1 MKVTRRDAL
10 KASGLALGGLA
21 IGRAGNALAQCP
33 TEACYP
39 VPPSET
45 QEYTYFNQLQTNP
58 NTALALYTPLQDN
71 EMRISFMGST
81 IPMARRAQAE
91 MSIFVEVGPWVPS
104 GATGTDDTYDP
115 YGRATDSIMF
125 DIGPGSSTNY
135 TSMGIAFRKMDKL
148 FLTHLHGDHMGDL
161 PQVYCFGPS
170 GDRKSPMYI
179 WGPGPSGVHSPP
191 PSGPLYD
198 DGTKAFCKNFREA
211 MRWHTESFSFQYT
224 AYEWYKDHM
233 PTQDLWGTP
242 CPLRPVSNDP
252 PYDGFAIIPIE
263 LDWTKVGGVAYNN
276 SQTGVKIT
284 HFPVIHCRKGSM
296 GYKLEWNPPGSPPG
310 SQPLS
315 MIFTGDTKPEWLS
328 VGQACGDKPLDVF
341 IHEMIVPPE
350 VWAMKFL
357 GLTTIPPAPWPPAF
371 QQAVDAAA
379 NVQNSSHTP
388 QGAFGYLLSKIHPLP
403 RLTVATHFPVA
414 DDTVNCAFNSVQEHI
429 PTIGK
434 LGTKIVWSFDA
445 MVIRVFTGDP
455 KPAII
460 QQQVV
465 SPISNFCFSPLGVTY
480 ANLLPPK
487 YNINGAPDPLAQI
500 DLSTSIP
507 QSENGKDNWCSNGY

>member
-21 IGRAGNALAQCP
+21 IRGASKALAQCGSN
-33 TEACYP
+33 ACGYP
-39 VPPSET
+39 VPNYET
-45 QEYTYFNQLQTNP
+45 QEYAYFNQLQTNAP
-58 NTALALYTPLQDN
+58 LALYTPLKAN

-179 WGPGPSGVHSPP
+179 WGPKRSGVPNPLPP
-191 PSGPLYD
+191 PHFYD
-198 DGTKAFCKNFREA
+198 DGTKAFCQNFREA
-211 MRWHTESFSFQYT
+211 MRWHTESFSFQNT
-224 AYEWYKDHM
+224 AYASYQV

-252 PYDGFAIIPIE
+252 PYDGYAIIPIE
-263 LDWTKVGGVAYNN
+263 LDWDEFGGVAYNN
-276 SQTGVKIT
+276 AQTGVKIT
-284 HFPVIHCRKGSM
+284 HFPVIHCRQGSM
-296 GYKLEWNPPGSPPG
+296 GYKLEWTPPGSPG
-310 SQPLS
+310 SQSLS
-315 MIFTGDTKPEWLS
+315 MIFTGDTKPEWDS
-328 VGQACGDKPLDVF
+328 VKQACSGDKPLDVF

-357 GLTTIPPAPWPPAF
+357 GLTTIPPLPWPPAF
-371 QQAVDAAA
+371 QQAVDEVA

-388 QGAFGYLLSKIHPLP
+388 QGAFGYLLSQISPLP

-414 DDTVNCAFNSVQEHI
+414 DDTVNCAFNSVREHI
-429 PTIGK
+429 PTIGN
-434 LGTKIVWSFDA
+434 LGEKIVWSFDA
-445 MVIRVFTGDP
+445 MVIRVFAGDP
-455 KPAII
+455 KPAI
-460 QQQVV
+460 QQQVA
-465 SPISNFCFSPLGVTY
+465 SPISDFCFSPLGVTHTD
-480 ANLLPPK
+480 LLPPK
-487 YNINGAPDPLAQI
+487 YPNPYAQI
-500 DLSTSIP
+500 DLKTQIKRVNADGT
-507 QSENGKDNWCSNGY
+507 ENWCESGY